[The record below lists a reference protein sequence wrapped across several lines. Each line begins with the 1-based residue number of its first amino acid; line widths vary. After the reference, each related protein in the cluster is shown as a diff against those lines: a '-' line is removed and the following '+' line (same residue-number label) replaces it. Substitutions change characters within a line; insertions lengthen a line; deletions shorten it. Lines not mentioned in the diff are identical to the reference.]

1 MKELVL
7 IPGWGCDAR
16 VWQPLVRLLE
26 KDFRIHSAGDDL
38 PANAVLCGWSLGA
51 LTALQWALNQPEKI
65 ARLVLIGATPRFVQ
79 APDWPHG
86 QPPGLLE
93 EFAAAVAANPRAAL
107 RRFAALL
114 NQGDHEARRLTREL
128 SALLDTQAPP
138 AKLAAGLNI
147 LRDTDLRQD
156 VSRVRQPVLL
166 LHGANDTLMPLAA
179 AEWLL
184 EHLPDARLEVLPMAA
199 HAPFL
204 AQPERCAKLLASF
217 AYGPTPQT
225 FASLGSPL
233 KGQETLGTTRRVSD
247 E

>member
-51 LTALQWALNQPEKI
+51 LTALQCALNQPEKI

-114 NQGDHEARRLTREL
+114 NQGDHEARRLTRDRK
-128 SALLDTQAPP
+128 S
-138 AKLAAGLNI
+138 
-147 LRDTDLRQD
+147 
-156 VSRVRQPVLL
+156 VV
-166 LHGANDTLMPLAA
+166 
-179 AEWLL
+179 
-184 EHLPDARLEVLPMAA
+184 
-199 HAPFL
+199 
-204 AQPERCAKLLASF
+204 
-217 AYGPTPQT
+217 
-225 FASLGSPL
+225 
-233 KGQETLGTTRRVSD
+233 
-247 E
+247 